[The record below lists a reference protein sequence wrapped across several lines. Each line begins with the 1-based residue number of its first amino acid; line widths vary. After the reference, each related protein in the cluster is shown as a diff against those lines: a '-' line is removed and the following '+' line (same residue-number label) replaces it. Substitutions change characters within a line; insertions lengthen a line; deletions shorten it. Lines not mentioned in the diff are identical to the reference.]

1 MKTMIKM
8 FSGLVFLVMIAS
20 CATTHLA
27 VPEKYNLGNELEEV
41 KEITKYTVT
50 SWETVDTQSIILR
63 ANVNDYYLL
72 VLDRPL
78 IGLITSERIGVSS
91 TVTSIK
97 AGYDKI
103 YVKDDTGTNYYTIDR
118 IYKLKGRDQAKE
130 IKERFRGK

>member
-8 FSGLVFLVMIAS
+8 LSGLVLLVMIAS
-20 CATTHLA
+20 CATTPF
-27 VPEKYNLGNELEEV
+27 VIPEKYNLGNELEEV
-41 KEITKYTVT
+41 KEITKYTVR
-50 SWETVDTQSIILR
+50 SWETVDTQSIILT
-63 ANVNDYYLL
+63 ANVSEYYLL

-78 IGLITSERIGVSS
+78 LGIITSERIGVSS

-97 AGYDKI
+97 AGYDRI
-103 YVKDDTGTNYYTIDR
+103 YVKDDSGTIYYTIDR